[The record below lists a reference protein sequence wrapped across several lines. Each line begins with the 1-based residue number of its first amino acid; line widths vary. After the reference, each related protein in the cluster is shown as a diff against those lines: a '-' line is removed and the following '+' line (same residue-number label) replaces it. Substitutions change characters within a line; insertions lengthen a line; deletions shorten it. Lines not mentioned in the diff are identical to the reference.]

1 MASKK
6 NWELGL
12 LAVFLA
18 IWTVA
23 LASLVGLLPAAGL
36 LDLSLYQF
44 YGSAAALGWVAG
56 NVYVSRSRRFPKQVR
71 SRILL
76 IYLMGPP
83 GVVYLLRALA
93 SPEAQAAAPMAAI
106 YGCGV
111 FFVFFLVPV
120 TLKGSAAR
128 QSRN

>member
-1 MASKK
+1 
-6 NWELGL
+6 
-12 LAVFLA
+12 
-18 IWTVA
+18 
-23 LASLVGLLPAAGL
+23 
-36 LDLSLYQF
+36 
-44 YGSAAALGWVAG
+44 
-56 NVYVSRSRRFPKQVR
+56 
-71 SRILL
+71 
-76 IYLMGPP
+76 MGPP